1 MPESSRSKLRPR
13 KENIVMAGYARI
25 ALWILLGVAAPHAE
39 VANAWLTASDSVK
52 AGANV
57 NLLSSKVRVSIGA
70 QWIDVEEDAELQVSS
85 GTNTAARVFQV
96 GGTFDLPARAQI
108 TGCLFWRGDSIM
120 KGKLRVHAKAVQQYS
135 QIVNDTSDF
144 SKDPLLIE
152 HVSGDKYR
160 LRAYPFAPGEFRKI
174 RIRYIAP
181 VVSENGEVSVLPV
194 FSKVSGNRPSS
205 WTLAVRGAAT
215 GLKLKRDANVWALS
229 SPSIQSFEFPASGS
243 AQLVWNGNASLG
255 AERAVFDR
263 IQSGPW
269 VGDFVMYTGKIPDSL
284 ARRVEIRSETV
295 VLWRWIRPEGFS
307 EPCGDDTCLSV
318 DGQLAA
324 SQAGLIRDLAEWIVA
339 EGNKVAL
346 VADLSRD
353 ESPILK
359 PMGDS
364 ASAEYRNLSSWVDA
378 AREPYVKWRTSS
390 LVGIPGMDLENNRAR
405 LVRDLNLA
413 GAMFSKDTSIVKHVL
428 VVTVG
433 PNPTGADYALPAIDT
448 GLPAGVSVAST
459 LFSGKDSSFD
469 AGLMAYVSNGYA
481 RSSWPGID
489 LRDLESKRIGRRIG
503 WINGVRIPRSRNYA
517 AATISIPSANGT
529 ISAHPIITKSR
540 NGSWFASLNVHDESL
555 GKTLRWLVTDENGD
569 SIVGW
574 TSSPTWTEFVDD
586 SVVPRLWA
594 ASPLRETTLR
604 GFQSDSVF
612 GAKFG
617 YVDSRFS
624 LLALPTDFVSP
635 SEAVA
640 LRDSGVPFLRA
651 PEIFLDSTAYKN
663 NTRVRPRARAVDLR
677 LNAFAIG
684 RGRIRIEFPGEKP
697 RRVQILD
704 VQGRM
709 IREWTAEELVGKN
722 HLEWNIAGGA
732 WARGG
737 VLLVRLVGASGARS
751 LPVALP

>member
-1 MPESSRSKLRPR
+1 
-13 KENIVMAGYARI
+13 MAGNGRI
-25 ALWILLGVAAPHAE
+25 ALWLLLVATATRAE
-39 VANAWLTASDSVK
+39 VANAGLSASDSVK
-52 AGANV
+52 SGADV
-57 NLLSSKVRVSIGA
+57 HLLSSKVRVAVGA

-85 GTNTAARVFQV
+85 GTSTAARVFQV
-96 GGTFDLPARAQI
+96 GGTFELPARAKI
-108 TGCLFWRGDSIM
+108 TGCLFWRGDSIV

-152 HVSGDKYR
+152 HVSEDTYR

-181 VVSENGEVSVLPV
+181 VVAENGEVSVLPV

-215 GLKLKRDANVWALS
+215 GLKLKRDASVWALS
-229 SPSIQSFEFPASGS
+229 SPSIQSFEFPVSGS
-243 AQLVWNGNASLG
+243 ARLVWNGSASLG
-255 AERAVFDR
+255 AERAVVDR

-269 VGDFVMYTGKIPDSL
+269 AGDFVMYTGKIPDSL

-295 VLWRWIRPEGFS
+295 VLWRWIHPEGFS
-307 EPCGDDTCLSV
+307 APCGDDTCLGV

-324 SQAGLIRDLAEWIVA
+324 SQAGLIHDLADWIAA
-339 EGNKVAL
+339 EGNKVGL

-353 ESPILK
+353 EQPILK

-364 ASAEYRNLSSWVDA
+364 ASAEFRNLSNWIGA

-390 LVGIPGMDLENNRAR
+390 LAGVPGMDLENNRAR
-405 LVRDLNLA
+405 FARDLALA
-413 GAMFSKDTSIVKHVL
+413 GAMFSKDTSVVKHVL

-433 PNPTGADYALPAIDT
+433 PDPTGADYAQTAIDS
-448 GLPAGVSVAST
+448 GLPAGISVAST
-459 LFSGKDSSFD
+459 LFTGKDSSFD

-481 RSSWPGID
+481 RASWPGVD
-489 LRDLESKRIGRRIG
+489 LRGLEADRIGRRIG

-540 NGSWFASLNVHDESL
+540 NGSWFASLNVHDQSL
-555 GKTLRWLVTDENGD
+555 GRSLRWLVSDENGD

-586 SVVPRLWA
+586 SAVPRLWA
-594 ASPLRETTLR
+594 SSPLRETTLR

-624 LLALPTDFVSP
+624 LLALPSDMVSP
-635 SEAVA
+635 EEALA

-663 NTRVRPRARAVDLR
+663 KETNVGVRPRTRAPELR
-677 LNAFAIG
+677 LNAFAVG
-684 RGRIRIEFPGEKP
+684 RARIRIEFSGEKP
-697 RRVQILD
+697 RRIQILD
-704 VQGRM
+704 VQGRVV
-709 IREWTAEELVGKN
+709 REWTADELVGRT
-722 HLEWNIAGGA
+722 HLEWDVGGGA
-732 WARGG
+732 WSRGG
-737 VLLVRLVGASGARS
+737 VLLVRLVGLSGARS
-751 LPVALP
+751 VPVVLP

>member
-1 MPESSRSKLRPR
+1 MP
-13 KENIVMAGYARI
+13 GTARI
-25 ALWILLGVAAPHAE
+25 ALLLLLGVAALRAE
-39 VANAWLTASDSVK
+39 VATASLTASDSVK
-52 AGANV
+52 SGAAV
-57 NLLSSKVRVSIGA
+57 HLLSSKVRVAVGA
-70 QWIDVEEDAELQVSS
+70 QWIDVEEDAELQVAS
-85 GTNTAARVFQV
+85 GTSTAARVYQV
-96 GGTFDLPARAQI
+96 GGTFALPARAQI

-152 HVSGDKYR
+152 HVSGDTYR
-160 LRAYPFAPGEFRKI
+160 LRAYPFLPGEFRRI

-194 FSKVSGNRPSS
+194 FAKVSGSRPSS
-205 WTLAVRGAAT
+205 WTLAVRGNAT
-215 GLKLKRDANVWALS
+215 GLKLKRDESVWALG

-243 AQLVWNGNASLG
+243 ARLVWNGSASLG

-269 VGDFVMYTGKIPDSL
+269 MGDFVMYTGKIPDSL

-295 VLWRWIRPEGFS
+295 ILWRWIRPEGFS
-307 EPCGDDTCLSV
+307 EPCGDDTCLSA
-318 DGQLAA
+318 DGQSAA

-353 ESPILK
+353 EPPILK

-378 AREPYVKWRTSS
+378 AREPYVKWRTAS
-390 LVGIPGMDLENNRAR
+390 LAGVPGMDLENNRAR
-405 LVRDLNLA
+405 FARDLTLA
-413 GAMFSKDTSIVKHVL
+413 GAMFSTDTSVVKHVL

-433 PNPTGADYALPAIDT
+433 PNPTGADYALPAIDS
-448 GLPAGVSVAST
+448 GLPEGVSVAST
-459 LFSGKDSSFD
+459 SLSGKDSSFD
-469 AGLMAYVSNGYA
+469 AGQMAWVSNGYA
-481 RSSWPGID
+481 RASWPGVD
-489 LRDLESKRIGRRIG
+489 LRALESKRIGRRIG

-517 AATISIPSANGT
+517 AATISIASANGT

-540 NGSWFASLNVHDESL
+540 NGSWFASLNVHDQSL
-555 GKTLRWLVTDENGD
+555 GRSLRWLVTDERGD

-624 LLALPTDFVSP
+624 LLALPSDFVSP
-635 SEAVA
+635 EEALA

-663 NTRVRPRARAVDLR
+663 PETHTRVRPRANGAELR
-677 LNAFAIG
+677 LNAFAVG
-684 RGRIRIEFPGEKP
+684 RGRIRIEFPGERP
-697 RRVQILD
+697 RRVQVLD
-704 VQGRM
+704 VQGRLV
-709 IREWTAEELVGKN
+709 REWTAEELAGRT
-722 HLEWNIAGGA
+722 HLEWSPAGGS
-732 WARGG
+732 WSRGG
-737 VLLVRLVGASGARS
+737 VLLVRIVGASGARS
-751 LPVALP
+751 VPVALP